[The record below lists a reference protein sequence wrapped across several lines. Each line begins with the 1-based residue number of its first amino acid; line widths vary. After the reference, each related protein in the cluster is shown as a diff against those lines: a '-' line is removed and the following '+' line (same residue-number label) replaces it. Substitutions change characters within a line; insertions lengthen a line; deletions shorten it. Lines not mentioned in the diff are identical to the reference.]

1 MIVLGFVPLSAL
13 ILGYTFLLKMMSH
26 MQSRLGPMDPG
37 GFHGWYQLIGDG
49 LKFMQKEDIMPA
61 EADRRVFALAPAVV
75 VLSTFLVFVVIPAGP
90 RLVVEP
96 LDVGVFYALAVSSLS
111 VIGVLMAGWASSN
124 KFALMG
130 ALRAAAQLIAYE
142 LPARARGR
150 RRGGAGRHD
159 EPPGHRALPAARRRS
174 SAGAGIGR
182 PFILTQFV
190 GFALFMVAAQ
200 AELTQP
206 PFDMPVAES
215 ELVAGYMVEY
225 TGFRFLFFF
234 IGEFG
239 TAFAF
244 SALAATLF
252 LGGWSVPWVHGVAA
266 DWLGPAGAVRQGD
279 VRRLLDVL
287 GSLHLPP
294 VARGSA
300 AGARV
305 EVADPDRARQHPRH
319 RRARRWRSDEW
330 RSGGGRMK
338 REIKGMF
345 TGLGVTFK
353 TMMKPTVT
361 VQYPHEREDPPTRA
375 RGVIALKEE
384 NCTVCMLCAR
394 QCPDWCIY
402 IEGHKEQR
410 PPRRE
415 GGRPRSVS
423 VLDRFDIDYA
433 LCMYCGIC
441 VEVCPF
447 DALVLEPRVRVL
459 RVAHRE
465 PSPRQGQA
473 RRVDGDRARARA
485 ARTGRRSQGQ
495 EVTTTPRTGV
505 SVPRIRMRSDAGWW
519 RGGGER

>member
-1 MIVLGFVPLSAL
+1 VTALQIGWGTTLAIKAIVVLGFVPLSAL

-142 LPARARGR
+142 LPLVLAVVGVVMQ
-150 RRGGAGRHD
+150 AGTMNLQGIVHFQQS
-159 EPPGHRALPAARRRS
+159 GS
-174 SAGAGIGR
+174 IFGWSGIGQ
-182 PFILTQFV
+182 PFILTQFI

-244 SALAATLF
+244 AALATTLF

-266 DWLGPAGAVRQGD
+266 DWLGPLVLFAKVMFVSFLMFWARFTYP
-279 VRRLLDVL
+279 RL
-287 GSLHLPP
+287 
-294 VARGSA
+294 
-300 AGARV
+300 
-305 EVADPDRARQHPRH
+305 
-319 RRARRWRSDEW
+319 
-330 RSGGGRMK
+330 
-338 REIKGMF
+338 
-345 TGLGVTFK
+345 
-353 TMMKPTVT
+353 
-361 VQYPHEREDPPTRA
+361 REDQLQALAWKWLIP
-375 RGVIALKEE
+375 IALV
-384 NCTVCMLCAR
+384 NIVVT
-394 QCPDWCIY
+394 
-402 IEGHKEQR
+402 G
-410 PPRRE
+410 
-415 GGRPRSVS
+415 
-423 VLDRFDIDYA
+423 A
-433 LCMYCGIC
+433 LK
-441 VEVCPF
+441 
-447 DALVLEPRVRVL
+447 
-459 RVAHRE
+459 VAFR
-465 PSPRQGQA
+465 
-473 RRVDGDRARARA
+473 
-485 ARTGRRSQGQ
+485 
-495 EVTTTPRTGV
+495 
-505 SVPRIRMRSDAGWW
+505 
-519 RGGGER
+519 